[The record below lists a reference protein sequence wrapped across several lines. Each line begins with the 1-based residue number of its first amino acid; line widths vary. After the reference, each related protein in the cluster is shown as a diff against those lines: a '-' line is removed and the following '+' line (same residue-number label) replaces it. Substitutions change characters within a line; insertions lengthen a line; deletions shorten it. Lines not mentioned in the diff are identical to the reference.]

1 MKWPIVLISTSSPVS
16 KRVQPKVQQAGKG
29 RSETLP
35 VLRLTFAD
43 RQTDRTERYDGP
55 WFCLR
60 TLQIAFDL
68 DGTIVYKTKGSL
80 LFHKQ

>member
-1 MKWPIVLISTSSPVS
+1 M
-16 KRVQPKVQQAGKG
+16 QPKVQQAGKD

-55 WFCLR
+55 WFCLQ
-60 TLQIAFDL
+60 TFHTTFDL
-68 DGTIVYKTKGSL
+68 DGTIAYKTKGSL